1 MSKTYKG
8 MNHCLILRTNEFP
21 SFEKPYLHM
30 FQNAKVNDFDL
41 KSENSLKSKTVR
53 SECQKNRQI
62 EGKFCN
68 V

>member
-41 KSENSLKSKTVR
+41 KSKNSKFFKIKNCEIRMSKKSP
-53 SECQKNRQI
+53 N
-62 EGKFCN
+62 
-68 V
+68 